1 MFHHFKGNI
10 FYRYKETIFFNT
22 WMIIFQVTVENFMWV
37 LEAYLKPVEHRGTV
51 KALSQMFKWFLNI
64 SMGGIY

>member
-51 KALSQMFKWFLNI
+51 KALS
-64 SMGGIY
+64 